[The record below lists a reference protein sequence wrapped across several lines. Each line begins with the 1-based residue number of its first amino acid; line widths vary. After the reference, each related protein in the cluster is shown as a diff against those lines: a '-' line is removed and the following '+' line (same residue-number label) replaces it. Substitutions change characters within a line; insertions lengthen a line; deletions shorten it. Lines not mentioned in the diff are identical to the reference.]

1 MRDYSGSLSQ
11 DGGNGDEEKWVYMI
25 DIVFKKPQD
34 SFFWLFGWG
43 HKGEGECQRCLPGF
57 TLSA

>member
-11 DGGNGDEEKWVYMI
+11 DGGNGDEEKWVCMI

-34 SFFWLFGWG
+34 SFLWLFGWG
-43 HKGEGECQRCLPGF
+43 HKGEGGCQRCLPGF